1 MVNDAI
7 TPPPA
12 ALPHSLRPAE
22 NPEVALALS
31 YAPADARGGLRTLI
45 ELDDTLAAVLRGGGE
60 PMLMQ
65 MRLVWW
71 RDALAALDAAPPPA
85 VPMLVSVAQTL
96 LGGGVTGGQLAE
108 MATGWEILLTESEM
122 DDAALLRFAALRGG
136 VLFDAAAARL
146 GMARDERVAKAG
158 QGWALVDLARH
169 VTDAALAARA
179 MAQARPLLAQARARR
194 WPGRG
199 RALGALSVL
208 AAMDARVPV
217 DRAIPHGAPGR
228 VLRLAW
234 HRMTGR

>member
-7 TPPPA
+7 TASSA

-31 YAPADARGGLRTLI
+31 YAPAEARAGLRTLI

-65 MRLVWW
+65 MRLIWW

-96 LGGGVTGGQLAE
+96 LGDGVTGAQLAE
-108 MATGWEILLTESEM
+108 MATGWEVVLTEPEP
-122 DDAALLRFAALRGG
+122 DEAALLRFAALRGG
-136 VLFDAAAARL
+136 MLFEAAAARL
-146 GMARDERVAKAG
+146 GLARDEKVAAAG

-169 VTDAALAARA
+169 VTEAALAARA
-179 MAQARPLLAQARARR
+179 VALARPLLATGQARR

-199 RALGALSVL
+199 RALGALCVL
-208 AAMDARVPV
+208 AAMDARVPAN
-217 DRAIPHGAPGR
+217 RAIPHGAPGR